1 MRMFDLKYLYSAG
14 AAAALTAA
22 AIAIPAWASS
32 GGGQDDQSGA
42 QSSAPVPMPPPAG
55 AFFAR
60 GEDGAASAAEAR
72 KRLDEL
78 TDCMRENGIDVPHTS
93 TKGGGFSIQVPP
105 PEARS
110 AMKRAA
116 EQCGLPAPPA
126 RDHLAPLRPTL
137 STQGSTR
144 LKGLSHCLGA
154 KSKDLPVPVPPPARP
169 SK

>member
-1 MRMFDLKYLYSAG
+1 MRKFDLKYLYSAV

-22 AIAIPAWASS
+22 AIAIPAWADS
-32 GGGQDDQSGA
+32 GGGEGDQSRA
-42 QSSAPVPMPPPAG
+42 QRAPLQVAAPAG

-60 GEDGAASAAEAR
+60 GEAGAESAADAR
-72 KRLDEL
+72 EHLDQL
-78 TDCMRENGIDVPHTS
+78 TDCMSENGIDVPHTS

-116 EQCGLPAPPA
+116 KECGLPAPPP
-126 RDHLAPLRPTL
+126 RGHMAPLRPTL
-137 STQGSTR
+137 STQGSKR
-144 LKGLSHCLGA
+144 LTGVSHCLGA
-154 KSKDLPVPVPPPARP
+154 RAEDLPVPVPPPARP